1 MGVSAPGI
9 IPADA
14 GSTFCLLMTFPSHG
28 DHPRGCGEHNCTF
41 GWEKPELGSSPR
53 MRGALSLTRHFQL
66 SGRIIPADAGSTQWL
81 QRPNGKF

>member
-28 DHPRGCGEHNCTF
+28 DHPLGCGEHNCTF

-53 MRGALSLTRHFQL
+53 MRGAPNGCNVQMENS
-66 SGRIIPADAGSTQWL
+66 RIIPADAGSTIF
-81 QRPNGKF
+81 RTIIGDSI